1 MKGLVEEIAKSLV
14 DQPEA
19 VEVESQEV
27 NGTTALRLKV
37 ATADLGRII
46 GRQGRTARSLRV
58 VLGAAALKRNQRCTL
73 DIAE

>member
-1 MKGLVEEIAKSLV
+1 MKLLVEEVAKALV

-19 VEVESQEV
+19 VEVESQDSD
-27 NGTTALRLKV
+27 GFTALRLKV

-46 GRQGRTARSLRV
+46 GRQGRTARSIRV
-58 VLGAAALKRNQRCTL
+58 ILGASALKKNQRCTL

>member
-1 MKGLVEEIAKSLV
+1 MKLLVEEVAKALV

-19 VEVESQEV
+19 VEVESQDSD
-27 NGTTALRLKV
+27 GLTALRLKV

-46 GRQGRTARSLRV
+46 GRQGRTARSIRV
-58 VLGAAALKRNQRCTL
+58 ILGASALKKNQRCTL

>member
-1 MKGLVEEIAKSLV
+1 MEEIAKSLV

-37 ATADLGRII
+37 ATTDLGRII

>member
-1 MKGLVEEIAKSLV
+1 MKLLVEEVAKALV

-19 VEVESQEV
+19 VEVESQDSD
-27 NGTTALRLKV
+27 GLTALRLKV

-58 VLGAAALKRNQRCTL
+58 ILGASALKKNQRCTL

>member
-1 MKGLVEEIAKSLV
+1 MQQLVEAVAQALV

-19 VEVESQEV
+19 VIVESRDV
-27 NGTTALRLKV
+27 DGTLALRLKV
-37 ATADLGRII
+37 AASDLGKII

-58 VLGAAALKRNQRCTL
+58 ILGAAALKRNQRCTL

>member
-1 MKGLVEEIAKSLV
+1 MKALVEEIAKALV

-19 VEVESQEV
+19 VEVEQQDV

-37 ATADLGRII
+37 ASADLGKII
-46 GRQGRTARSLRV
+46 GRQGRTARSIRV
-58 VLGAAALKRNQRCTL
+58 LVGASALKRNQRCTL

>member
-1 MKGLVEEIAKSLV
+1 MKTLVETIAKALV

-19 VEVESQEV
+19 VEVEAQEV

-37 ATADLGRII
+37 ASSDLGKII
-46 GRQGRTARSLRV
+46 GRQGRTARSIRV
-58 VLGAAALKRNQRCTL
+58 LVGASALKRNQRCTL

>member
-1 MKGLVEEIAKSLV
+1 MKLLVEEVAKALV

-19 VEVESQEV
+19 VEVESQDSE
-27 NGTTALRLKV
+27 GLTALRLKV
-37 ATADLGRII
+37 ATPDLGRII

-58 VLGAAALKRNQRCTL
+58 ILGASALKKNQRCTL

>member
-1 MKGLVEEIAKSLV
+1 MQQLVEMVAKALV

-19 VEVESQEV
+19 VAVESRDIDGSV
-27 NGTTALRLKV
+27 ALRLKV
-37 ATADLGRII
+37 AASDLGKII

-58 VLGAAALKRNQRCTL
+58 IVGAAALKRNQRCTL